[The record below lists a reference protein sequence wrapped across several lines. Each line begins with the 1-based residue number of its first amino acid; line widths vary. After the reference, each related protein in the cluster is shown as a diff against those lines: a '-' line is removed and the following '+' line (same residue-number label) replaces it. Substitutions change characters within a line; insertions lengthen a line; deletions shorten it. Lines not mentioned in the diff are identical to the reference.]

1 MFADLGIDED
11 DDNDSDDD
19 FAVPEL
25 RGVFQTFQASHNYSQ
40 SEQSLPFQ
48 SL

>member
-1 MFADLGIDED
+1 
-11 DDNDSDDD
+11 
-19 FAVPEL
+19 L

-48 SL
+48 SLWDDLPDVPYVKLTL